1 MACCVVVGSK
11 PGHRSVQTPCHEP
24 RGRLTPGQLLDDPC
38 AALAYLIALVFIALV
53 SPGGGHGV
61 QHL

>member
-1 MACCVVVGSK
+1 MVGSK

-24 RGRLTPGQLLDDPC
+24 RGRLTPLSGQLLDDPC